1 MMRKIFFC
9 TEFPVTPEKWW
20 RKNGRQ
26 LRSFL
31 AFKQTQKLE
40 LFKKNKQNL
49 GKNLPFLKWKL
60 IYAIYEK

>member
-9 TEFPVTPEKWW
+9 SEFPVTPEKWW
-20 RKNGRQ
+20 RKKGRQ

-40 LFKKNKQNL
+40 LFKKKQAKTWPKPATFEMKINL
-49 GKNLPFLKWKL
+49 CHQ
-60 IYAIYEK
+60 